1 MISGAQATLLGS
13 EASLPNKAGS
23 CPVQHPL
30 EVSRDTCS
38 WPCHPCPAQ
47 LFLFGAYLLYGS
59 GLGGARITSQKSLL
73 GKKDPKVKQL
83 SSWELKTNT
92 FLRFLDTNNPRQNK
106 VFVKEPPPA
115 PQFFFASLPL
125 FLCLSSVCLSGL
137 GAHTLR
143 SQLFDLDPCYQ

>member
-1 MISGAQATLLGS
+1 
-13 EASLPNKAGS
+13 
-23 CPVQHPL
+23 
-30 EVSRDTCS
+30 
-38 WPCHPCPAQ
+38 
-47 LFLFGAYLLYGS
+47 
-59 GLGGARITSQKSLL
+59 
-73 GKKDPKVKQL
+73 
-83 SSWELKTNT
+83 LKTNT

-143 SQLFDLDPCYQ
+143 SQLFDLDPCYQWPCAVSSEGSTDGSWETERDLSINWLVFPRPVWKTQSPWKERLGEDKRPHGTLVGQYSQCSRRCLQGGA